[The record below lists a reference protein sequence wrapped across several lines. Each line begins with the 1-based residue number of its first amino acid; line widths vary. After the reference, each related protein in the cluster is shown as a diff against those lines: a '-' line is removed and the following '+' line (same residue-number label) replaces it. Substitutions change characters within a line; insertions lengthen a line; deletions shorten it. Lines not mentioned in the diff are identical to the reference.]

1 MGLQPVLEP
10 HAKVLLDVYPL
21 VADYL
26 HAGEELVGCPEAEGC
41 QSKENDRPEDGDAER
56 SARII
61 IVKMLE
67 EIESSPFF
75 KFAATITYNH
85 ENDNARYG
93 CQDDRLFAEECA
105 A

>member
-61 IVKMLE
+61 MVKMGV

-75 KFAATITYNH
+75 ELASAITYNYV
-85 ENDNARYG
+85 NDNT
-93 CQDDRLFAEECA
+93 
-105 A
+105 

>member
-10 HAKVLLDVYPL
+10 HAKVLLDVDPL

-26 HAGEELVGCPEAEGC
+26 HAGEELIGCPEADGC

-61 IVKMLE
+61 MVKMGV
-67 EIESSPFF
+67 EIENSPIFEL
-75 KFAATITYNH
+75 AAAITYNH
-85 ENDNARYG
+85 ENDNT
-93 CQDDRLFAEECA
+93 
-105 A
+105 

>member
-41 QSKENDRPEDGDAER
+41 QSKENDRPENGDAER

-61 IVKMLE
+61 MVKMGV
-67 EIESSPFF
+67 EIESSPFLEL
-75 KFAATITYNH
+75 AAAITYNH
-85 ENDNARYG
+85 ENDNT
-93 CQDDRLFAEECA
+93 
-105 A
+105 

>member
-10 HAKVLLDVYPL
+10 HAKVLLDVDPL

-41 QSKENDRPEDGDAER
+41 QSKENDRPENGDAER

-61 IVKMLE
+61 MVKMGV
-67 EIESSPFF
+67 EIESSPFLEL
-75 KFAATITYNH
+75 AAAITYNH
-85 ENDNARYG
+85 ENDNT
-93 CQDDRLFAEECA
+93 
-105 A
+105 

>member
-56 SARII
+56 CARII
-61 IVKMLE
+61 MVKMGV
-67 EIESSPFF
+67 EIESSPIFEL
-75 KFAATITYNH
+75 AAAITYNH
-85 ENDNARYG
+85 VNDNT
-93 CQDDRLFAEECA
+93 
-105 A
+105 

>member
-26 HAGEELVGCPEAEGC
+26 HAGEELIGCPKTEGC

-61 IVKMLE
+61 MVKMSV
-67 EIESSPFF
+67 EIESSPCFEL
-75 KFAATITYNH
+75 AAAITYNYV
-85 ENDNARYG
+85 NDNT
-93 CQDDRLFAEECA
+93 
-105 A
+105 